1 MDGQVQAE
9 AEQLALAPGQPV
21 GQVAGV
27 VGGGLGVRVV
37 QLPPV
42 DAGAAAGFQ
51 AGALAAQ
58 PGGGDRDRDRL
69 DVQGDVDAA
78 RVGQQRLQPA
88 GADLGGVAGDGEGGG
103 PVVPGAHVPGGD
115 LDRRRAGH
123 VRRCQRVRLRRRG
136 ACRRGLMRA
145 CPRW

>member
-1 MDGQVQAE
+1 MTSSRRRGQRPHRLDLGGQFFLGAGVDGQVQAE
-9 AEQLALAPGQPV
+9 PEQLALAPGEPV

-37 QLPPV
+37 ELAAV

-69 DVQGDVDAA
+69 DVEGDVDAA
-78 RVGQQRLQPA
+78 RVGQQRFQPA
-88 GADLGGVAGDGEGGG
+88 ALTSAG
-103 PVVPGAHVPGGD
+103 
-115 LDRRRAGH
+115 
-123 VRRCQRVRLRRRG
+123 
-136 ACRRGLMRA
+136 
-145 CPRW
+145 

>member
-1 MDGQVQAE
+1 MPAGRVVVQPLQRAEGGRDGDQQQRRGQRPDRLDLGGQVLLAAGVDGQVQAE

-21 GQVAGV
+21 GKVAGV

-42 DAGAAAGFQ
+42 GAGAAAGFQ

-69 DVQGDVDAA
+69 DVQGDVEAA
-78 RVGQQRLQPA
+78 RVDSSGSSQPA
-88 GADLGGVAGDGEGGG
+88 LTSAG
-103 PVVPGAHVPGGD
+103 
-115 LDRRRAGH
+115 
-123 VRRCQRVRLRRRG
+123 
-136 ACRRGLMRA
+136 
-145 CPRW
+145 